1 MKIQCSCGAKYAFD
15 VTPEMANTPVRF
27 VCSACG
33 LDASDFVN
41 SLVRQELG
49 LSAAAVGAPASAPL
63 HVAAPVQSAPQS
75 RPVAR
80 MRIQTPDSLPA
91 EAEAAESSEPQRCSK
106 HPDQFATEKCYICSK
121 PICPKC
127 MELFG
132 YVCSP
137 LCKGKAETQGLDI
150 PVYAGQKSVVEARA
164 WRRTARV
171 AAAICGLVAAVMG
184 VWFWYAWFGSVPKPV
199 WSVHFPD
206 RSYSGQSAF
215 CGKDQIVF
223 LHGDLLARHD
233 IKLKQEL
240 WSRHLVDKK
249 QIEAAVAKEMK
260 EMQVII
266 DKANSEHPDH
276 VPKMPDP
283 EKLQKSMQRAAE
295 EALEL
300 VIRGQN
306 IWVVS
311 PGKLTRYDRDTGNP
325 VKEIPVP
332 AGFGGL
338 IPRGDELLNV
348 DLETGKPTVTH
359 INLTTCESRTEVV
372 ARQAPPPAA
381 DTGKSD
387 LAAAKPGARA
397 AAAGKSGSGKAGL
410 PVGMPG
416 KDIGKVMDPRK
427 VEEQAQHLSYP
438 ARIALPAIL
447 AHNMNQERTLAA
459 MDDDPVGQPPS
470 DGPRIDPREEVSL
483 IPTKDGFLQFSVKL
497 IEARITTRTAMKAA
511 PAKSVLDGN
520 LTVSQT
526 TELANEMLNE
536 AQRARGG
543 EVAREDESRYQATIQ
558 RLDSPDTW
566 SGEVIGPP
574 ALYPLTTVN
583 VLTANKRVVVFDK
596 TNRKLWESALT
607 YNVSGG
613 LASLYSEN
621 APYGQGPCVERKDA
635 LYVFDAGVL
644 TAFDLAK
651 GTVRWRLPSVGIE
664 GLFFDDEGMIY
675 VNTTTASP
683 DTLKYSNQIDIN
695 RKDATVVMKIDP
707 RTGQGLWTANLGGAI
722 SYVSGKFIYA
732 THSYQADTDEESGP
746 YTADSIAGRESF
758 LSIKRINPKN
768 GHVMWEHCQDRAP
781 LQVQFD
787 QNTIRL
793 VFRKEVQVLR
803 FLAL

>member
-1 MKIQCSCGAKYAFD
+1 MKIQCSCGAKYEFD
-15 VTPEMANTPVRF
+15 VTPEMAKTPVRF

-33 LDASDFVN
+33 IDASDFVN

-49 LSAAAVGAPASAPL
+49 LSAAAGGAAAPVPL
-63 HVAAPVQSAPQS
+63 HVAAPVQPAPQS

-80 MRIQTPDSLPA
+80 MRIQTPDSSPT
-91 EAEAAESSEPQRCSK
+91 EAEAAASSEPQRCSK
-106 HPDQFATEKCYICSK
+106 HPDQFVTEKCHVCSK

-127 MELFG
+127 MALFG
-132 YVCSP
+132 SVCSP
-137 LCKGKAETQGLDI
+137 LCKGRAETQGLAI

-171 AAAICGLVAAVMG
+171 TAAICGLVAAVVG
-184 VWFWYAWFGSVPKPV
+184 VWFWYAWFASVPKPV
-199 WSVHFPD
+199 WSVHFPE

-233 IKLKQEL
+233 IKLKQET

-249 QIEAAVAKEMK
+249 QIEAAVAQEMK
-260 EMQVII
+260 DMQVII

-276 VPKMPDP
+276 VPKMPAP
-283 EKLQKSMQRAAE
+283 EKLRKSMQRAAE

-359 INLTTCESRTEVV
+359 INLTTCESSTEVI
-372 ARQAPPPAA
+372 ASPTPPPAR
-381 DTGKSD
+381 TG
-387 LAAAKPGARA
+387 AHA
-397 AAAGKSGSGKAGL
+397 AAAGKGGSGKAGL

-416 KDIGKVMDPRK
+416 QDMGKVMDPKK

-447 AHNMNQERTLAA
+447 AHNMNQERPLAA
-459 MDDDPVGQPPS
+459 MDDDPASQSPS
-470 DGPRIDPREEVSL
+470 DGSRIDPREEVSL

-511 PAKSVLDGN
+511 PAKSALDGN
-520 LTVSQT
+520 LAVSQT

-543 EVAREDESRYQATIQ
+543 EVVREDESRYQATIQ

-596 TNRKLWESALT
+596 ANRKLWESALT

-621 APYGQGPCVERKDA
+621 SPYGQGPCVERKDA

-707 RTGQGLWTANLGGAI
+707 RTGQGLWSANLGGAV
-722 SYVSGKFIYA
+722 SYVSGKYIYT
-732 THSYQADTDEESGP
+732 THSYQAETDEESGP